1 MKLFHSLAFL
11 LLLASTPA
19 FCGQV
24 NTEDVAIKR
33 ATDAIHKFHL
43 TTLKDECGAVDV
55 NEKPAYFEIVVRE
68 RHTRNCGGSPETG
81 PRLFT
86 VRVRKRDGQLTSD
99 VYDGTSYK
107 PLDHEPGQRMKKT
120 PAP

>member
-1 MKLFHSLAFL
+1 MKPFHCLASL
-11 LLLASTPA
+11 LLLASTSA

-24 NTEDVAIKR
+24 NTEDDAIKL

-43 TTLKDECGAVDV
+43 TTLKDECGTIDV
-55 NEKPAYFEIVVRE
+55 NEKPAYFELVVRE
-68 RHTRNCGGSPETG
+68 RHTQNCRGSRETG

-107 PLDHEPGQRMKKT
+107 PLDHQPGQRMKKV